1 MALCYVTLAAFEN
14 LLIRLCVGI
23 SIHGIATED
32 LTVKWLLIFCCLVET
47 NHKAAGFQNNFIFC
61 IFLNLNNSRAKL
73 SLKHIF
79 NGHQCDQEI
88 IKVRE

>member
-1 MALCYVTLAAFEN
+1 MALRYVTLAAFEN

-47 NHKAAGFQNNFIFC
+47 NHKAAGYQNKLVSVFSELAVKIRQPL
-61 IFLNLNNSRAKL
+61 LNLNNSRA
-73 SLKHIF
+73 
-79 NGHQCDQEI
+79 
-88 IKVRE
+88 

>member
-1 MALCYVTLAAFEN
+1 MALRYVTLAAFEN

-32 LTVKWLLIFCCLVET
+32 ET
-47 NHKAAGFQNNFIFC
+47 NHKAAGYQNKLFSVFSELAVKIRQPL
-61 IFLNLNNSRAKL
+61 LNLNNSRAKL
-73 SLKHIF
+73 YLKHIF

-88 IKVRE
+88 TKVRE